1 MKYKFDFNLRGGIV
15 IISEWFEELT
25 SLRQLDSRKINDIL
39 FTRLKEKRTSFDFRM
54 KIEGNFYQI
63 VSILINIGSE
73 SSTTRYS
80 SIRRDPTDSRR
91 CIEFSSNR
99 MGRMERSCITRNDG
113 KDGDFTNEWNEEG
126 GGRYLRSGSGN
137 CQVQEWNWNGDR
149 WDAIGIRSGLAA
161 VSGSSPG

>member
-73 SSTTRYS
+73 SSTYATRYS
-80 SIRRDPTDSRR
+80 SNRLTTMYRILV
-91 CIEFSSNR
+91 ESNGTNGTIVHYAKR
-99 MGRMERSCITRNDG
+99 WKRWRFHKRMERRRG
-113 KDGDFTNEWNEEG
+113 GDTCGLEVGIARFRSETETGIG
-126 GGRYLRSGSGN
+126 GMPL
-137 CQVQEWNWNGDR
+137 E
-149 WDAIGIRSGLAA
+149 
-161 VSGSSPG
+161 

>member
-1 MKYKFDFNLRGGIV
+1 MKYKFDFNLRGGIM

-25 SLRQLDSRKINDIL
+25 SLHQLDSRKINDIL

-113 KDGDFTNEWNEEG
+113 KDGDFTNEWNEG
-126 GGRYLRSGSGN
+126 GGGDTCGLEVGIARFRSETETG
-137 CQVQEWNWNGDR
+137 
-149 WDAIGIRSGLAA
+149 IGGMPLE
-161 VSGSSPG
+161 

>member
-1 MKYKFDFNLRGGIV
+1 MIYL
-15 IISEWFEELT
+15 L
-25 SLRQLDSRKINDIL
+25 
-39 FTRLKEKRTSFDFRM
+39 TRLKKKRTSFDFRM

-113 KDGDFTNEWNEEG
+113 KDGDFTNEWNEG
-126 GGRYLRSGSGN
+126 GGEIPAVWKWELPGSG
-137 CQVQEWNWNGDR
+137 VKLKRG
-149 WDAIGIRSGLAA
+149 
-161 VSGSSPG
+161 